1 MSNTILKWAGG
12 KAKVLQEIEKR
23 LDKIETK
30 DSTFFDLF
38 CGAGSVSFRFQDR
51 FKKVIMNDINED
63 LINVFNC
70 VKNDFKHIITLL
82 QEHEKSHSH
91 DYYYEVRGWDRL
103 ENYSILAAEDKAA
116 RMIYL
121 NKTCYN
127 GLYRVNSSGYFN
139 VPLGRQST
147 LKLFDQNIMAS
158 VSNKLS
164 KIEILNKDYTV
175 VLDKCKR
182 GDVVYLDPPYDLIN
196 SSSFVGYNS
205 KVFDK
210 FDQERLLLDINKLTR
225 RGVYVIASNALTD
238 RIKALYN
245 DYIKEDSIIY
255 VGRSI
260 GSNGKSRYKVPEI
273 LIDNID
279 EVNNVNTSKSREE

>member
-12 KAKVLQEIEKR
+12 KARVLQEIEKR
-23 LDKIETK
+23 LDKIETQ

-38 CGAGSVSFRFQDR
+38 CGAGSVSFKFQDR

-70 VKNDFKHIITLL
+70 VKKDFTHIITLL
-82 QEHEKSHSH
+82 EEHEKSHSH

-103 ENYSILAAEDKAA
+103 EKYSTLSPEEKAA

-147 LKLFDQNIMAS
+147 LKLFDQDIMTLVAQ
-158 VSNKLS
+158 KLS
-164 KIEILNKDYTV
+164 TIKLENKDYTV
-175 VLDKCKR
+175 VLDACQP
-182 GDVVYLDPPYDLIN
+182 GDVVYFDPPYDLLN

-210 FDQERLLLDINKLTR
+210 FDQERLLRDINMLTKK
-225 RGVYVIASNALTD
+225 GVYVIASNSLTD
-238 RIKALYN
+238 RIQNLYN
-245 DYIKEDSIIY
+245 HYIKSDSIIY

-260 GSNGKSRYKVPEI
+260 GSNGNSRYKVPEI
-273 LIDNID
+273 LIDNIE
-279 EVNNVNTSKSREE
+279 EVNNVNSKKTRKK